1 LKSSIENWSLISSGK
16 GGMGKGKGRIGK
28 GKGNGKGKGVGKG
41 MGIGKGN
48 VELKGGGNSSSP
60 LESSELV
67 SLNHLFFFAI
77 LKNNIYLI

>member
-1 LKSSIENWSLISSGK
+1 M
-16 GGMGKGKGRIGK
+16 GMGIGI
-28 GKGNGKGKGVGKG
+28 GMGMG

-77 LKNNIYLI
+77 LKIKLFIIGFNVS